1 METGYIP
8 NRSALFE
15 KEGAPSNVEQEYRD
29 TVYYDHT
36 IPLIQD
42 ILFGLS
48 DKDMEFISLDDDL
61 NTDEVCI

>member
-15 KEGAPSNVEQEYRD
+15 AEDEIFEKEEYKD
-29 TVYYDHT
+29 TVYYNHA

-42 ILFGLS
+42 VLFGLS
-48 DKDMEFISLDDDL
+48 NRDIEFTILE
-61 NTDEVCI
+61 DEF

>member
-1 METGYIP
+1 METGNIP

-15 KEGAPSNVEQEYRD
+15 AESEHPEKEEYKD

-42 ILFGLS
+42 ILFGIS
-48 DKDMEFISLDDDL
+48 NKDIEFFILE
-61 NTDEVCI
+61 DELKHEE